1 MLVTNVQH
9 GLSGEPLST
18 RSIEELL
25 YDKMT
30 EMNLNMQKVFER
42 LDKNE
47 ADTERQNNEITR

>member
-1 MLVTNVQH
+1 
-9 GLSGEPLST
+9 LST
-18 RSIEELL
+18 RPIEELL

-47 ADTERQNNEITR
+47 ADAERQKGEITR